1 MKVLV
6 TGVAGQL
13 GHDVV
18 KKLQLYNIDCLGTD
32 KSDFDI
38 TDAEAT
44 TKFIECYSPDVVV
57 HCAAYTDVDKA
68 EDEPEI
74 CKLVN
79 ANGTENIAKV
89 CKYIGAKLMYISTD
103 YVFDGT
109 KKGFYLTDDKVC
121 PINVYGV
128 TKEIG
133 EQVVSKFVDKH
144 FIVRIS
150 WVFGTNG
157 NNFVKTM
164 LRLGA
169 EHRELNIVADQVGSP
184 TYTADLAELL
194 VDMLQ
199 TEHYGTYHATNQGE
213 CSWAEF
219 AEEIFKQVGM
229 DVKVNHITAAEY
241 PSKAKRPYNSRL
253 CKRKLIENGFN
264 YLPVWQNALVRY
276 LAEIE

>member
-13 GHDVV
+13 GYDIV

-44 TKFIECYSPDVVV
+44 TKFIERYAPDVVV

-79 ANGTENIAKV
+79 ATGTENIAKV

-109 KKGFYLTDDKVC
+109 KEGFYLTDDKVC

-133 EQVVSKFVDKH
+133 EQVVSKLVDKH

-150 WVFGTNG
+150 WVFGKNG

-164 LRLGA
+164 LRLGV

-199 TEHYGTYHATNQGE
+199 TENYGIYHATNQGE

-219 AEEIFKQVGM
+219 AEEIFKQAGM

-276 LAEIE
+276 LAEIK